1 MEGNSLRL
9 VFNNVFVIY
18 VWNVEKLVFFGSIL
32 VNELFN
38 NSVVSK
44 VFKVWYYSGL
54 ESLDFRVKV
63 VVC

>member
-1 MEGNSLRL
+1 M
-9 VFNNVFVIY
+9 FVIY
-18 VWNVEKLVFFGSIL
+18 VWNIEKLVFFGSIL